1 MKAMQQTWD
10 ASLYAGNGRFVA
22 QLAESLVEVLRPRP
36 GERILDLGCGDG
48 FLTRRIA
55 ESGAT
60 VVGVDS
66 SPQMIA
72 AAKERGADARYA
84 SGEALPFDGEFDAV
98 FSNAALHWMRDQDAV
113 LQGVH
118 RALKPGGRF
127 VAECGGQGNIA
138 AIRVALL
145 AVLTALGIPAEC
157 IENNRFFSC
166 ADYRAR
172 LEDHGFL
179 VEEITLTPRPT
190 PLPSGMAAWLETF
203 RRSVIE
209 QLPAEARPAAIEQ
222 IVTLL
227 KPVLCDREGHW
238 TADYVRLRFLARRRQ
253 SG

>member
-1 MKAMQQTWD
+1 MQQTWD

-22 QLAESLVEVLRPRP
+22 LLAGSLVEALQPKA

-48 FLTRRIA
+48 FLTQRIA

-60 VVGVDS
+60 MVGVDS

-72 AAKERGADARYA
+72 AARERGLDARYA

-98 FSNAALHWMRDQDAV
+98 FSNAALHWMSDHDAV
-113 LQGVH
+113 LRGVY

-145 AVLTALGIPAEC
+145 AVLTRLGIPAER
-157 IENNRFFSC
+157 IESNRFFSH
-166 ADYRAR
+166 AEYRAR
-172 LEDHGFL
+172 LESHGFL

-190 PLPSGMAAWLETF
+190 PLASGMADWLQTF
-203 RRSVIE
+203 RSSLLE
-209 QLPAEARPAAIEQ
+209 QLPVSERQAAIEQ
-222 IVTLL
+222 IVGLL
-227 KPVLCDREGHW
+227 RPVLCDREGNW
-238 TADYVRLRFLARRRQ
+238 TADYVRLRFVARRP
-253 SG
+253 

>member
-1 MKAMQQTWD
+1 MQQTWD
-10 ASLYAGNGRFVA
+10 ASLYAGHGRFVA
-22 QLAESLVEVLRPRP
+22 LLGEPLVEALQPQA

-48 FLTRRIA
+48 FLSRRIA

-72 AAKERGADARYA
+72 AATERGLDARYA
-84 SGEALPFDGEFDAV
+84 NGEALPFDGEFDAV

-113 LQGVH
+113 LDGVY

-138 AIRVALL
+138 AIRVALR
-145 AVLTALGIPAEC
+145 AVLLPRGIAEEA
-157 IENNRFFSC
+157 IENNRFLSP
-166 ADYRAR
+166 AEYRAR

-190 PLPSGMAAWLETF
+190 ALPSGMADWLLTF
-203 RRSVIE
+203 RRSVLE
-209 QLPAEARPAAIEQ
+209 LLPAAARLAAIEE
-222 IVTLL
+222 IVSLL
-227 KPVLCDREGHW
+227 KPALCDREGNW
-238 TADYVRLRFLARRRQ
+238 TADYVRLRFVARRP
-253 SG
+253 